1 MARRPF
7 FSGDYGSA
15 LAQIDTRP
23 IMQGAAA
30 QAAMYQNLGQS
41 LGQNIGGAI
50 EKYGLMKEQQKKDKG
65 FLKGAITG
73 IKSLKE
79 GDPNPQNDMMYD
91 AIIAGAEDENIPLAQ
106 RVAQTKQGQQQ
117 INLTGQQNMQQSLI
131 SSRQATEEA
140 QREKLKLIQQS
151 EAARKAL
158 NMSLFKE
165 QREYA
170 NTYNS
175 LSQEEREG
183 TTLTGRAKWVMNLPE
198 SLLESNALPMNR
210 GIYDPEAARYRD
222 LQMGLS
228 EFKFKQAESGEKA
241 FPTSE
246 RGRLEKKGKE
256 TDIRYKEGMMRANV
270 MNALKSSNPTAWK
283 QAQDLQ
289 ADINKMFSGTIS
301 HALPKFDGMKF
312 PEYLE
317 HEERD
322 DDGLSKRDEKLLS
335 LHDAKRNEHSRILSG
350 VQVSVADTDPKTGET
365 KIVQV
370 TLDQWMKLEE
380 ERMKYEEANRPTGV
394 LDVQKKPLYN
404 TWGPGD
410 GSSYNWGADPRS
422 NM

>member
-1 MARRPF
+1 MARQPY
-7 FSGDYGSA
+7 FSGNYGSA
-15 LAQIDTRP
+15 LGQIDTRP

-30 QAAMYQNLGQS
+30 QAAMYQNLGA
-41 LGQNIGGAI
+41 NIGGAI

-106 RVAQTKQGQQQ
+106 RVAQVKQGQQQ
-117 INLTGQQNMQQSLI
+117 INASGQQNMQRSLI
-131 SSRQATEEA
+131 SARDATTAATEQA
-140 QREKLKLIQQS
+140 MGVAAKLKDDQGFANQS
-151 EAARKAL
+151 L
-158 NMSLFKE
+158 LKE
-165 QREYA
+165 QREVK
-170 NTYNS
+170 NTLAS
-175 LSQEEREG
+175 LSPEDRANA
-183 TTLTGRAKWVMNLPE
+183 TLTGRTKWLDNLSTP
-198 SLLESNALPMNR
+198 LLERGAVPIKNTIFDPAANR
-210 GIYDPEAARYRD
+210 LRD
-222 LQMGLS
+222 LQLEALERQQRQQG
-228 EFKFKQAESGEKA
+228 EAEKA

-246 RGRLEKKGKE
+246 RAGLERDKAK
-256 TDIRYKEGMMRANV
+256 TDIRFKEGMMSANL

-312 PEYLE
+312 SEYLE
-317 HEERD
+317 HEERN

-335 LHDAKRNEHSRILSG
+335 LHDAKRNEHSRILGG

-380 ERMKYEEANRPTGV
+380 ERRKYEEANRPTGIG
-394 LDVQKKPLYN
+394 DVQKKPLYN

-422 NM
+422 DM

>member
-1 MARRPF
+1 MARQPF
-7 FSGDYGSA
+7 FSGNYGSA
-15 LAQIDTRP
+15 LGQIDTRP

-30 QAAMYQNLGQS
+30 QAAAYQGLGQTFA
-41 LGQNIGGAI
+41 GEI

-106 RVAQTKQGQQQ
+106 RVAQVKQGQQQ
-117 INLTGQQNMQQSLI
+117 INASGQQNMQRSLI
-131 SSRQATEEA
+131 SARDATTAATEQVMGVA
-140 QREKLKLIQQS
+140 AKLKDDQAFANQS
-151 EAARKAL
+151 L
-158 NMSLFKE
+158 LKE
-165 QREYA
+165 QREVK
-170 NTYNS
+170 NTLAS
-175 LSQEEREG
+175 LSPEDRANA
-183 TTLTGRAKWVMNLPE
+183 TLTGRTKWLDNLSTP
-198 SLLESNALPMNR
+198 LLERGAVPIKNTIFDPAANR
-210 GIYDPEAARYRD
+210 LRD
-222 LQMGLS
+222 LQLEALERQQRQQG
-228 EFKFKQAESGEKA
+228 EAEKA

-246 RGRLEKKGKE
+246 RAGLEKKGKE
-256 TDIRYKEGMMRANV
+256 TDIRYKEGMMSANL

-301 HALPKFDGMKF
+301 HAVPKFDGMKF
-312 PEYLE
+312 TEYLE
-317 HEERD
+317 HEERN

-380 ERMKYEEANRPTGV
+380 ERRKYEEANRPTGIG
-394 LDVQKKPLYN
+394 DVQEKPLYN
-404 TWGPGD
+404 TYGEGGVTGP
-410 GSSYNWGADPRS
+410 SYNWGADPRS

>member
-1 MARRPF
+1 MARQPF
-7 FSGDYGSA
+7 FSGNYGSA
-15 LAQIDTRP
+15 LAQVDTRP

-30 QAAMYQNLGQS
+30 QAAMYQG

-106 RVAQTKQGQQQ
+106 RVAQVKQGQQQ
-117 INLTGQQNMQQSLI
+117 INASGQQNMQRSLI
-131 SSRQATEEA
+131 SARDATTAATEQA
-140 QREKLKLIQQS
+140 MGVAAKLKDDQAFANQS
-151 EAARKAL
+151 L
-158 NMSLFKE
+158 LKE
-165 QREYA
+165 QREVK
-170 NTYNS
+170 NTLAS
-175 LSQEEREG
+175 LSPEDRANA
-183 TTLTGRAKWVMNLPE
+183 TLTGRTKWLDNLSTP
-198 SLLESNALPMNR
+198 LLERGAVPIKNTIFDPAANR
-210 GIYDPEAARYRD
+210 LRD
-222 LQMGLS
+222 LQLEALERQQRQQG
-228 EFKFKQAESGEKA
+228 EAEKA

-246 RGRLEKKGKE
+246 RAGLERDKAK
-256 TDIRYKEGMMRANV
+256 TDIRFKEGMMSANL

-312 PEYLE
+312 SEYLE
-317 HEERD
+317 HEERN

-335 LHDAKRNEHSRILSG
+335 LHDAKRNEHSRILGG

-380 ERMKYEEANRPTGV
+380 ERRKYEEANRPTGV

-422 NM
+422 DM